1 MAGGV
6 GWGMQKTILM
16 IVAVALVG
24 CASFDPMLVHTE
36 DMDEALSLAR
46 AQGKV
51 VLADFTG
58 SDWCPPCQMLHHQV
72 FETEAFK
79 EFAADKLVFLTL
91 DFPKFKPQ
99 DPKVTEANEKLS
111 EKFKVE
117 GYPTVILLDV
127 DGKEFFRPDLEDVIV
142 ETDKSFK
149 FVPEKFNE
157 VLKKAIA
164 LPKCRISH

>member
-51 VLADFTG
+51 VLVDFTG
-58 SDWCPPCQMLHHQV
+58 SDWCPPCQMLRHKV
-72 FETEAFK
+72 FETRAFK

-91 DFPKFKPQ
+91 DFPRFKPQ

-127 DGKEFFRPDLEDVIV
+127 DGKEFFRPDLEDAIV
-142 ETDKSFK
+142 ETDESFK